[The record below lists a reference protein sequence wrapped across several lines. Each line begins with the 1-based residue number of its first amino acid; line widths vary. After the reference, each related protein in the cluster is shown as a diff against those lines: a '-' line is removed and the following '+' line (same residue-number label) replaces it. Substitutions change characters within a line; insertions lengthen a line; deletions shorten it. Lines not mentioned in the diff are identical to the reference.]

1 MNAIA
6 PVLAVS
12 ELRVELRGHDNHPRA
27 LVESADFDAFAGR
40 VLGLVGESGSGKTMT
55 VRAILG
61 VAPAR
66 TRVTGQV
73 TYRGR
78 PFDGASREGRRMLG
92 REICSVFQDAR
103 SSLHPTFS
111 IGRQLD
117 WALKRGGVRGKTE
130 RRRVAQELLERV
142 GLTGSRQELEAYP
155 FEFSGG
161 MCQRVALAIALA
173 PQPTLLF
180 ADEPTSA
187 LDPTIQLQVADL
199 FAEVA
204 HELNLALILIT
215 HDIRLVSYV
224 ADDVAVMYRGS
235 VVERGE
241 AASILNA
248 AKHEYTQLLLE
259 ATI

>member
-1 MNAIA
+1 MSASDPI
-6 PVLAVS
+6 LAVQG
-12 ELRVELRGHDNHPRA
+12 LRVELRLRTSPPRP
-27 LVESADFDAFAGR
+27 LVDGVSFEASAGR

-61 VAPAR
+61 VAPYG
-66 TRVTGQV
+66 TTVHGRVD
-73 TYRGR
+73 YRGQA
-78 PFDGASREGRRMLG
+78 FDGATTKGRQLLG

-117 WALKRGGVRGKTE
+117 WALKRGGID
-130 RRRVAQELLERV
+130 RRSARQSAARELLERV
-142 GLTGSRQELEAYP
+142 GLAGTQHQLQAYP
-155 FEFSGG
+155 YEFSGG

-173 PQPTLLF
+173 PGPSLLF

-187 LDPTIQLQVADL
+187 LDPTIQLQIADL

-204 HELNLALILIT
+204 RERDLALILIT

-224 ADDVAVMYRGS
+224 ADDVAVMYRGCI
-235 VVERGE
+235 VEAGT
-241 AASILNA
+241 AASVLA
-248 AKHEYTQLLLE
+248 SAKHDYTRLLLE
-259 ATI
+259 ATV

>member
-1 MNAIA
+1 MSADGPI
-6 PVLAVS
+6 LAVR
-12 ELRVELRGHDNHPRA
+12 ELRVEFNLRNGPPRT
-27 LVESADFDAFAGR
+27 LVDGMSFEASAGR

-61 VAPAR
+61 VAPYGTTVR
-66 TRVTGQV
+66 GQV
-73 TYRGR
+73 DYRGQS
-78 PFDGASREGRRMLG
+78 FDGATARGRQLLG

-117 WALKRGGVRGKTE
+117 WALKRGGIAGK
-130 RRRVAQELLERV
+130 RARRVAARELLERV
-142 GLTGSRQELEAYP
+142 GLTGTSHQLQAYP
-155 FEFSGG
+155 YEFSGG

-173 PQPTLLF
+173 PGPSLLF

-187 LDPTIQLQVADL
+187 LDPTIQLQIADL

-204 HELNLALILIT
+204 RERDLALILIT

-224 ADDVAVMYRGS
+224 ADDVAVMYQGTL
-235 VVERGE
+235 VEAGTTAE
-241 AASILNA
+241 VLVS
-248 AKHEYTQLLLE
+248 AKHDYTRLLLK
-259 ATI
+259 ATV